1 MVQSRK
7 SNLFLMELMIA
18 LLIFAV
24 CASVCAAIIA
34 KASAN
39 ITESK
44 DMSNALILAQ
54 NHAELIKS
62 GNKADGETF
71 LYTSDL
77 TAAKSDSDTA
87 AYRIVSKISPS
98 ESGLKEYTIEVYR
111 EADSKLIYSI
121 DSAFCS

>member
-1 MVQSRK
+1 MKQGRK

-18 LLIFAV
+18 LMIFAV

-34 KASAN
+34 KASVN
-39 ITESK
+39 ITESR

-62 GNKADGETF
+62 GRETESKTF
-71 LYTSDL
+71 MYDSDL
-77 TAAKSDSDTA
+77 VSAASDSEEA
-87 AYRIVSKISPS
+87 AYYVVSEISSS
-98 ESGLKEYTIEVYR
+98 ENGLTEYKVEVFR
-111 EADSKLIYSI
+111 EADSKLIYTI

>member
-1 MVQSRK
+1 MKQGRK

-34 KASAN
+34 KASVS
-39 ITESK
+39 ITESR

-62 GNKADGETF
+62 GNETEGNTFKYNAD
-71 LYTSDL
+71 LIS
-77 TAAKSDSDTA
+77 ADSGSEEA
-87 AYRIVSKISPS
+87 AYYVVSEISAS
-98 ESGLKEYTIEVYR
+98 DNGLTEYKIEVFR
-111 EADSKLIYSI
+111 EADSKLIYTI

>member
-1 MVQSRK
+1 MKQGRK

-34 KASAN
+34 KASVS
-39 ITESK
+39 ITESR

-62 GNKADGETF
+62 GREIESKTF
-71 LYTSDL
+71 SYDSDL
-77 TAAKSDSDTA
+77 ASADANSEETA
-87 AYRIVSKISPS
+87 YYVVSEISAS
-98 ESGLKEYTIEVYR
+98 ENGLTEYKIEVFR
-111 EADSKLIYSI
+111 QADSKLIYTI

>member
-1 MVQSRK
+1 MKQGRK

-34 KASAN
+34 KASVS
-39 ITESK
+39 ITESR

-62 GNKADGETF
+62 GNETESNTFKYNAD
-71 LYTSDL
+71 LVS
-77 TAAKSDSDTA
+77 ADSNSEEA
-87 AYRIVSKISPS
+87 AYYVVSEISPS
-98 ESGLKEYTIEVYR
+98 ENGLTEYKIEVFR
-111 EADSKLIYSI
+111 EADSKLIYTI
-121 DSAFCS
+121 DSAFCN

>member
-1 MVQSRK
+1 MKQGRK

-34 KASAN
+34 KASVS
-39 ITESK
+39 ITESR

-62 GNKADGETF
+62 GNETEGNTFIYDSDLVSADPDSEEAAYCVVSEISSSENGFMEYKVEVFRKADN
-71 LYTSDL
+71 
-77 TAAKSDSDTA
+77 
-87 AYRIVSKISPS
+87 
-98 ESGLKEYTIEVYR
+98 
-111 EADSKLIYSI
+111 KLIFTI
-121 DSAFCS
+121 DSAFCN